1 MSTLENEILD
11 IINTTVEGCYT
22 GGLKVIVED
31 ECTRKKVIVDD
42 KCTCKEECI
51 KLYTLLLYMDSSVY
65 PSIQIGKECA
75 NDSEFKEYIRDEIKH
90 RRLQSVS
97 YSRLVQELP
106 SIVCDE

>member
-11 IINTTVEGCYT
+11 IINTTVEGCYI

-31 ECTRKKVIVDD
+31 ECT
-42 KCTCKEECI
+42 CKNRCI
-51 KLYTLLLYMDSSVY
+51 KLYILLLYMDSSVY
-65 PSIQIGKECA
+65 PSIQIGKECT

-90 RRLQSVS
+90 RKLQSVS

>member
-31 ECTRKKVIVDD
+31 ECT
-42 KCTCKEECI
+42 CKDVCI

>member
-31 ECTRKKVIVDD
+31 ECACNNK
-42 KCTCKEECI
+42 CI

-65 PSIQIGKECA
+65 PSIQIGKECT

>member
-31 ECTRKKVIVDD
+31 ECI
-42 KCTCKEECI
+42 CKDGCV

-65 PSIQIGKECA
+65 PSIQIGKECT

>member
-11 IINTTVEGCYT
+11 IINTTVEGCYI

-31 ECTRKKVIVDD
+31 ECA
-42 KCTCKEECI
+42 CKNECI

-65 PSIQIGKECA
+65 PSIQIGKECT